1 MSFTD
6 DALAAEHLRTYVR
19 QLQLIEGSDEDVFE
33 AIKQFLRAAAE
44 RSAWSKQGL
53 VHDKSFDEYE
63 EALISV
69 WKNKR
74 SVHDI
79 IHKDLSD
86 VDRGKLLLADS
97 VSTSKSSRGWNR
109 RFFLLR
115 AASMPRL
122 RTRLSAGTPNTKSF
136 SAPERTMAILNRE
149 VRAIQNPALGA
160 VLTWR
165 AASSYPPG
173 RYLRNST
180 PRIRSGSSKMRS
192 CWTI

>member
-1 MSFTD
+1 MGRNFAETTIRSYVHGIFWPPSQESLSFTD

-86 VDRGKLLLADS
+86 VDRGKLLLADCGLHQQKLQGLEPPLFFTPGS
-97 VSTSKSSRGWNR
+97 FHAPAEDQTFGWHPEYKKLLSPGADHGDSK
-109 RFFLLR
+109 
-115 AASMPRL
+115 
-122 RTRLSAGTPNTKSF
+122 
-136 SAPERTMAILNRE
+136 
-149 VRAIQNPALGA
+149 
-160 VLTWR
+160 
-165 AASSYPPG
+165 
-173 RYLRNST
+173 
-180 PRIRSGSSKMRS
+180 
-192 CWTI
+192 